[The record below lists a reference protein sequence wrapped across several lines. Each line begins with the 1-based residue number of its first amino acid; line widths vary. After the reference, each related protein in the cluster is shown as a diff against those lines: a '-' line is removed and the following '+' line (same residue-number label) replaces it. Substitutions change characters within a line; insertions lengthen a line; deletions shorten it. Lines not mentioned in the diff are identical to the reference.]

1 MVDWSATLWPASYRG
16 VPFFIETHAAPGRRR
31 IVSHEFPMR
40 DDPFHEDLGR
50 GLRSFDVQGYVASDS
65 ALLQASALDTVLAA
79 AGQGVLVLPDVGPVT
94 VRCTEWRRDHAR
106 DRLGYIAF
114 SATFVREGAAAGL
127 IGVGLIAALV
137 VEAAAALGSVA
148 DGIGARLEVTG
159 LPGSVRDAAVEGLR
173 DAAATLEDL
182 RATRAVATDVSASV
196 RDSLTTYYSSV
207 PDLVLA
213 GEGTGLPLVEAARAL
228 GDGLAPADAMAA
240 FGDLADASPLDGLTV
255 PATPAQAAI
264 VRNAARVDRMSR
276 LAALTAYAEAIVR
289 ASYGS
294 RREGVAA
301 RAAAAERFATAI
313 ADLGGAE
320 NVDALLAVLT
330 LRDQVIAWLS
340 QAITDL
346 KPVVDVSAART
357 LPALWW
363 SWRLYADPLR
373 ASELVARNRA
383 AHPQFMPQRFEALAP

>member
-16 VPFFIETHAAPGRRR
+16 VPFYVETHAAPGRRR

-40 DDPFHEDLGR
+40 DEPFHEDLGR
-50 GLRSFDVQGYVASDS
+50 GLRTFDVQGYVASDS
-65 ALLQASALDTVLAA
+65 ALLQASALDAVLAA

-137 VEAAAALGSVA
+137 VEAATALGTIA
-148 DGIGARLEVTG
+148 DRIGTRLEVSG
-159 LPGSVRDAAVEGLR
+159 LPGAVRDAAVEGLR
-173 DAAATLEDL
+173 DVAVTLEDL
-182 RATRAVATDVSASV
+182 RGTRAVDTDISATV
-196 RDSLTTYYSSV
+196 RDDLTTYYTTV
-207 PDLVLA
+207 PDLVA
-213 GEGTGLPLVEAARAL
+213 TGTGAGLPLVEAARAL
-228 GDGLAPADAMAA
+228 GDGMDPADAMAA
-240 FGDLADASPLDGLTV
+240 FGELADAPPPERPAVT
-255 PATPAQAAI
+255 ATPSQAAI
-264 VRNAARVDRMSR
+264 LRNTARVDRMSR
-276 LAALTAYAEAIVR
+276 LAALAAYAEAIVR
-289 ASYGS
+289 ATYGS

-301 RAAAAERFATAI
+301 RAAAAERFGIAI

-320 NVDALLAVLT
+320 NVEALLAVLT
-330 LRDQVIAWLS
+330 LRDQTISWLS

-346 KPVVDVSAART
+346 KPVVDVSAARP

-363 SWRLYADPLR
+363 SWRLYADPTR